1 MYDEFIVASTIER
14 EQDFFFL
21 TRILISLSRM
31 TRFHLVY
38 SWIFVNARQIVMK
51 KCDENLGNFGANTER
66 ERELHRLAELHAERS
81 KKGRAGANRGSRGRV
96 H

>member
-14 EQDFFFL
+14 EQDFLFL

-38 SWIFVNARQIVMK
+38 SWIFVNARQTVMK
-51 KCDENLGNFGANTER
+51 KCDENLETLERILR
-66 ERELHRLAELHAERS
+66 EREKERVASARRIARRKIEEGESGS
-81 KKGRAGANRGSRGRV
+81 K
-96 H
+96 

>member
-14 EQDFFFL
+14 EQDFLFL

-38 SWIFVNARQIVMK
+38 SWIFVNARQTVMK
-51 KCDENLGNFGANTER
+51 KCDENLETLERILR
-66 ERELHRLAELHAERS
+66 EREKERVASARRIARRKIEERESGS
-81 KKGRAGANRGSRGRV
+81 K
-96 H
+96 

>member
-38 SWIFVNARQIVMK
+38 SWIFVNARQTVMK
-51 KCDENLGNFGANTER
+51 KCDENLETLERILR
-66 ERELHRLAELHAERS
+66 EREKERVASARRIARRKIEEGESGS
-81 KKGRAGANRGSRGRV
+81 K
-96 H
+96 

>member
-38 SWIFVNARQIVMK
+38 SWIFVNARQTVMK
-51 KCDENLGNFGANTER
+51 KCDENLGNFGADTER
-66 ERELHRLAELHAERS
+66 ERVASARRIARRKIEEGESGS
-81 KKGRAGANRGSRGRV
+81 K
-96 H
+96 

>member
-14 EQDFFFL
+14 EQDFLFL

-38 SWIFVNARQIVMK
+38 SWIFVNARQTVMK
-51 KCDENLGNFGANTER
+51 KCDENLETLERILR